1 MFNQVGIGFRQDV
14 KRENAHSYDGTFVGY
29 NYESWVMGLRP
40 DKSMGTRRVMDIDGP
55 NGSAQIYAH
64 FYWFD
69 RR

>member
-14 KRENAHSYDGTFVGY
+14 KRVNAHSYDGTFVGY
-29 NYESWVMGLRP
+29 EYESWVMGLRP
-40 DKSMGTRRVMDIDGP
+40 DRSMGTRLVMEIDGP
-55 NGSAQIYAH
+55 NQSAKIYAH